1 MLFFSLVDLASSRH
15 TSPSPSLS
23 PSPFVFFCPSPVAV
37 VTSRG
42 KLSGGEIEVR
52 EGGGEEGKA
61 KGGGGGCFRFLG
73 EGTTAALLPPFS
85 FFFLFFLISALHLPK
100 PCSPYR
106 SLTNYLLS
114 FASLSSL
121 SSHSVAFCCFIFFC
135 YRLRSQ
141 FFNHLPWYFHFHL

>member
-61 KGGGGGCFRFLG
+61 KGGGGLFQVSGWRNHSRSSS
-73 EGTTAALLPPFS
+73 T
-85 FFFLFFLISALHLPK
+85 FFFLLFFFLISAPHLPK